1 MISAKTKSGA
11 SLDYRRLKCFDLLKI
26 NGEEK
31 LIVPLKAGETNIQY
45 YVKNDIIYFPKLTS
59 ELQNCKYNKNII
71 YEVVMLYLN
80 LCKQC
85 QRKTLVHLKEVVRS

>member
-45 YVKNDIIYFPKLTS
+45 YVKNDELYNILSETHIRIA
-59 ELQNCKYNKNII
+59 ELQIQQKYYI
-71 YEVVMLYLN
+71 
-80 LCKQC
+80 
-85 QRKTLVHLKEVVRS
+85 